1 MESKESY
8 VRKTNC
14 RNALNTHTHPQPI
27 LDKMLVHLLKIHSSK
42 GESCNNSTVEE
53 WSDYG
58 VSQIRLR
65 SWYCLLLAKQFK
77 IPFITLLLVVLIL

>member
-8 VRKTNC
+8 VRKMNC
-14 RNALNTHTHPQPI
+14 RNALNTHTHTPPPQPI

-65 SWYCLLLAKQFK
+65 S
-77 IPFITLLLVVLIL
+77 

>member
-8 VRKTNC
+8 VRKMNY
-14 RNALNTHTHPQPI
+14 RNALKTHTHTQPI

-77 IPFITLLLVVLIL
+77 IPFITLLLVMLIL